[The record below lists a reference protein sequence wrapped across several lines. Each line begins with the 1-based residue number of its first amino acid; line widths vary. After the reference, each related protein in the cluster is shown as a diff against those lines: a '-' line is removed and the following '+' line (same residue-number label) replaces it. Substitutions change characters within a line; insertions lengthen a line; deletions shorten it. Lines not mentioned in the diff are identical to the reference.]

1 MNEHVLSCLR
11 RAGSIAREARELGA
25 RLVDEGVRYSDVAQ
39 EIESHILNKGARL
52 AFPVNIGVNDIAAH
66 FTPNYGDDSK
76 FVRGDVVKIDVGA
89 HVEGYIGD
97 TATTVEVGTKNWQRL
112 IEASEGALRIA
123 VEMAGDGIAANVVG
137 GAIERSIKESG
148 FRPVVNLTGHGMNQ
162 YNLHA
167 GLTVPNIDD
176 GSSSRMRLGMAVAIE
191 PFATNGSGSVSNE
204 QPGNIYRVLRERSMR
219 DKKALELFHQ
229 IEVSFGTLPFCERWC
244 VDLNREAPALL
255 HTLLRHG
262 LISSYPQLRETN
274 RGIVSQAE
282 HTVVIVGAKCEVTT

>member
-11 RAGSIAREARELGA
+11 KAGSIAREARELGT
-25 RLVDEGVRYSDVAQ
+25 RLVDDGVRYLDVAQ
-39 EIESHILNKGARL
+39 EIESCIVRNGANP

-66 FTPNYGDDSK
+66 FTPNYGDDLK

-97 TATTVEVGTKNWQRL
+97 TAATVEVGTKNWQRL
-112 IEASEGALRIA
+112 IEASEAALRIA
-123 VEMAGDGIAANVVG
+123 LDMAGDGVSANIVG

-148 FRPVVNLTGHGMNQ
+148 FRPIVNLTGHDMNQ

-176 GSSSRMRLGMAVAIE
+176 GVKLKMRQGMAVAIE

-204 QPGNIYRVLRERSMR
+204 QPGNIYRVLKERPMR
-219 DKKALELFHQ
+219 DKKALEFFHQ

-262 LISSYPQLRETN
+262 LISSYPQLREIK

-282 HTVVIVGAKCEVTT
+282 HTVIVMGTKCEVTT